1 MKHWKETG
9 ELLGR
14 AVRLAESGRGAAI
27 ATVVAIERSAYRR
40 PGAKYLV
47 EADGE
52 TAGSISGGCLE
63 ADVREIAL
71 AIAGGAPPRLVRY
84 DTGGDDGSPFG
95 LGLGCSGAI
104 DIFVQRF
111 GTEEREFARAQLEL
125 LSGDAPFAV
134 GTVLGGEAAGRAV
147 VVSAAGARTGTT
159 GQASLDAE
167 LAAAAGA
174 AIASRESRRQKLDH
188 TGADVFVEVLDPPPH
203 LVIFGA
209 GDDAMPLCAFS
220 SAAGFRVTVVDHREA
235 TLEASRFPGAWRRVL
250 LRPEDGT
257 GSLPLGPRALAV
269 VKTHS
274 FGVDREW
281 MRRLL
286 AAGVRYAGLLGP
298 RARAK
303 EILTQ
308 IGADEETARRVYAPV
323 GLDLGAE
330 GPEQVAL
337 SIVAELLAFHA
348 SREPA
353 SLRGKTNPIHAV

>member
-9 ELLGR
+9 ELLER

-47 EADGE
+47 EAGGE

-71 AIAGGAPPRLVRY
+71 GIAAGAAPRLLRY

-104 DIFVQRF
+104 EIFVQRL
-111 GTEEREFARAQLEL
+111 GSEELEIARAQLEL
-125 LSGDAPFAV
+125 LSGDAAFAV
-134 GTVLGGEAAGRAV
+134 GTLLDGPAAGGSV
-147 VVSAAGARTGTT
+147 VVSAEGTRAGSRAQT
-159 GQASLDAE
+159 ALDSA
-167 LAAAAGA
+167 LAAVAAAALA
-174 AIASRESRRQKLDH
+174 ARESRRRRLDGA
-188 TGADVFVEVLDPPPH
+188 GADVFVEVLDPPPH

-220 SAAGFRVTVVDHREA
+220 SAAGFRVTIVDHREA

-257 GSLPLGPRALAV
+257 GSLPLEPGTLGV

-274 FGVDREW
+274 FGLDREW
-281 MRRLL
+281 IRLLL

-308 IGADEETARRVYAPV
+308 IGADEETAGRVYAPV

-337 SIVAELLAFHA
+337 SIVSELLAFHA

-353 SLRGKTNPIHAV
+353 SLRGKRNPIHAG